1 MKLQNITLFL
11 LALVVMAACGG
22 GTAPAPQP
30 IDNTPSWFLNPP
42 KDSKEFLYAVGIGKS
57 RDKGEARQK
66 AFAVATAD
74 MGQKLEVKVQ
84 ALRKKFTEEV
94 AEGGNSNF
102 TDVWSN
108 AIRTVVDQSIKG
120 LSQENGSL
128 MSVDA
133 GTQYEFYILVSLPV
147 PGVSSSLD
155 NTLSRDKELYA
166 KWKSSNAF
174 KEMDETIANGKKE

>member
-1 MKLQNITLFL
+1 MKLKQTALFL
-11 LALVVMAACGG
+11 LSLVVFAACGG
-22 GTAPAPQP
+22 GGNQAPQQ
-30 IDNTPSWFLNPP
+30 IDNTPMWYLNPP
-42 KDSKEFLYAVGIGKS
+42 KDTKEFLYAVGMGKS

-66 AFAVATAD
+66 AFAVAAAD

-84 ALRKKFTEEV
+84 ALRKRFTEEIT
-94 AEGGNSNF
+94 EGENSNY
-102 TDVWSN
+102 TEVWSN
-108 AIRTVVDQSIKG
+108 AIRNVVDQNIKG

-133 GTQYEFYILVSLPV
+133 GTQYEFYILVSIPL

-174 KEMDETIANGKKE
+174 KEMDEIIANEKN

>member
-22 GTAPAPQP
+22 GTAPAPKP

-42 KDSKEFLYAVGIGKS
+42 KDSKELLFSVGLGKS

-66 AFAVATAD
+66 AFAVAASD
-74 MGQKLEVKVQ
+74 MAQKLEVKVQ
-84 ALRKKFTEEV
+84 ALRKKFTEEIT
-94 AEGGNSNF
+94 EGDQSNY
-102 TDVWSN
+102 TEVWSN
-108 AIRTVVDQSIKG
+108 AIRNVVDQNIKG
-120 LSQENGSL
+120 LSQESGEL

-133 GTQYEFYILVSLPV
+133 GTQFEFYILTSIPV
-147 PGVSSSLD
+147 PGVTSALD

-174 KEMDETIANGKKE
+174 KEMDETIANGKE